1 MIRAAIMACA
11 LLGALAGSP
20 AHAQRGAAECE
31 KISDAHA
38 YNQCLAAAGPASR
51 AAGASATSGQRPS
64 ARSSRAKASEART
77 SSRRSTRS
85 RATARRDV
93 NVRRLPSG
101 RMRMEITAPR
111 R

>member
-1 MIRAAIMACA
+1 MIRAALLACVV
-11 LLGALAGSP
+11 LGAVAATP
-20 AHAQRGAAECE
+20 AQAQRSAADCE

-38 YNQCLAAAGPASR
+38 YNRCLAAAGPASS
-51 AAGASATSGQRPS
+51 AVSEAGAAPS
-64 ARSSRAKASEART
+64 AKASSRARAGKAQA
-77 SSRRSTRS
+77 SSRRAARP
-85 RATARRDV
+85 RASARREV